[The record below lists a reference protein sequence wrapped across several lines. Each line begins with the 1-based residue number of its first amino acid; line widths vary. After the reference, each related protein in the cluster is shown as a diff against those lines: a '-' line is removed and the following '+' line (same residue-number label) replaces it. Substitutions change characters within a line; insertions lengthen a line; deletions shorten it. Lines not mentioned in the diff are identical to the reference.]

1 MSTLEGKGCI
11 RTSHIHFECNR
22 KIVRKGESG
31 LKTGVALMGD
41 GYSAAAAIGALAA
54 IRRLD
59 IRVAAVSAT
68 GTAALPALLFCQEVD
83 TSAQLGALM
92 KLLRFEN
99 RGGPVSRWR
108 RKRRLTK
115 VLERAG
121 IAPLGPL
128 PPACALSAFDLQR
141 AKDITAV
148 TLPPGTA
155 GDSAVIA
162 RAEALPMAAACIFGE
177 KTLVTARGERYLL
190 YGNVLLKTS
199 LLWPLRELG
208 AQRLLLVEADTGPDG
223 TNAREDKA
231 ARRLQDLLD
240 TGALKRVLAIRVP
253 RPKDAQNVG
262 EWAKAGY
269 AAVMERRM
277 DIYDSLWNT

>member
-1 MSTLEGKGCI
+1 M
-11 RTSHIHFECNR
+11 
-22 KIVRKGESG
+22 
-31 LKTGVALMGD
+31 KTGVALMGD
-41 GYSAAAAIGALAA
+41 GSSAAAAIGALAA
-54 IRRLD
+54 LRKLE

-83 TSAQLGALM
+83 TSAQLGALIR
-92 KLLRFEN
+92 LLRFEN

-115 VLERAG
+115 ILEQAG
-121 IAPLGPL
+121 IAPFGPL

-148 TLPPGTA
+148 AIAPAMA
-155 GDSAVIA
+155 GDSAVVA
-162 RAEALPMAAACIFGE
+162 RAEALPMSLACIFGE
-177 KTLVTARGERYLL
+177 KTLLTARGERYLL

-208 AQRLLLVEADTGPDG
+208 ANRLLLVEADTGPG
-223 TNAREDKA
+223 GENAREDKA

-240 TGALKRVLAIRVP
+240 AGALKRVLAIRVP
-253 RPKDAQNVG
+253 APKDRENVG

-269 AAVMERRM
+269 AAVMEKRM
-277 DIYDSLWNT
+277 DIYDCLWNT